1 MHRSDVSPAS
11 RSRRLAQGALLVLA
25 FIGLTATQAAAVP
38 SFAVQTGQ
46 PCNACHVGG
55 FGPQLT
61 PFGREFKLG
70 GYTARTKSFNAPV
83 SMMAVASYLHTQKDQ
98 PSAPAPGYG
107 VNNNVALDQVSLFL
121 AGGLGDHLGAFVQT
135 TYDGVAKAFHWD
147 NLDVRATTTAKVAGT
162 KMILG
167 VSLNNAPTVQDA
179 FNTLPSWG
187 FPYTASA
194 LAPQP
199 GAAPLVGSLA
209 QNTLGLTAYAWINST
224 VYVEAG
230 GYRSPTSRLLSDFGV
245 DPLDPGG
252 IRGTAP
258 YGRIAYQ
265 KNFGDRNFEIGVFGM
280 SANLNPG
287 RDTSTGLGDRYTDL
301 GVDGSFQLFRSNKD
315 VFTLNGRYTH
325 ERQRLD
331 ASQAL
336 GAAMNDRNS
345 LQDLRIDGSYY
356 WGDKIGLTLGAF
368 DTWGSQDALLYA
380 ANRTLRPDSSGA
392 SVQIDGT
399 PYGAGGSP
407 LGPRFNMR
415 VGAQYTAYMRFN
427 GAGLNYDSLGS
438 SASSANTLRLFLW
451 MAY

>member
-1 MHRSDVSPAS
+1 MPFRDDSLAS
-11 RSRRLAQGALLVLA
+11 RLRRLGQGALLVLA
-25 FIGLTATQAAAVP
+25 VMGVSATRAAAVP

-70 GYTARTKSFNAPV
+70 GYTARTNKFNVPLSV
-83 SMMAVASYLHTQKDQ
+83 MAVASYLHTQKDQ

-107 VNNNVALDQVSLFL
+107 VNDNVALDQASLFL
-121 AGGLGDHLGAFVQT
+121 AGGLGEHLGAFVQT

-147 NLDVRATTTAKVAGT
+147 NLDVRATTNATVAGT
-162 KMILG
+162 KMVLG

-179 FNTLPSWG
+179 FNTLPAWG
-187 FPYTASA
+187 YPYTASA

-199 GAAPLVGSLA
+199 GAAHLVGNLA
-209 QNTLGLTAYAWINST
+209 QSTLGLTAYAWINSS

-230 GYRSPTSRLLSDFGV
+230 GYRSPTSRLLNAFGV
-245 DPLDPGG
+245 DPTDPGG

-265 KNFGDRNFEIGVFGM
+265 KNFGDRNFEVGVFGM

-287 RDTSTGLGDRYTDL
+287 RDSSTGLGDHYADL
-301 GVDGSFQLFRSNKD
+301 GADGSFQLFRSNKD

-336 GAAMNDRNS
+336 GAASNGRNS
-345 LQDLRIDGSYY
+345 LEDLRVDGSYY
-356 WGDKIGLTLGAF
+356 WRDKIGLTLGVF

-380 ANRTLRPDSSGA
+380 ANRTLRPNSSGA
-392 SVQIDGT
+392 TVQVDGT
-399 PYGAGGSP
+399 PFGAGGSP

-415 VGAQYTAYMRFN
+415 VGAQYTAYRQFN
-427 GAGLNYDSLGS
+427 GAGLNYDSLGD

-451 MAY
+451 VAY